1 MPETVNLNRFLEGAK
16 SSFILMC
23 TVIGIV
29 GGRAGVSSKSV
40 SVMPLVEDARL
51 RRLRSG
57 LEGRVARD
65 AMEETGVVL
74 GELSNEY
81 SSTLDCGSGARRRE
95 AEELC
100 LVLKAVDG
108 LLVERPSGEE
118 GKMYIG
124 GVFSEDDSRERAGR
138 GDIRGGGPT
147 ANPVKPDS
155 PVTVHFFSPSGC
167 HDTSK
172 SSHSNPTSMPSI
184 VATPGNQT
192 PWQVALYSTFM
203 TIPSGSLIEPY
214 RFTFGLCFSTIV

>member
-1 MPETVNLNRFLEGAK
+1 M
-16 SSFILMC
+16 
-23 TVIGIV
+23 
-29 GGRAGVSSKSV
+29 GGRAGVSSRSV

-81 SSTLDCGSGARRRE
+81 SSTLDFGSGARRRE

-118 GKMYIG
+118 G
-124 GVFSEDDSRERAGR
+124 
-138 GDIRGGGPT
+138 
-147 ANPVKPDS
+147 
-155 PVTVHFFSPSGC
+155 
-167 HDTSK
+167 
-172 SSHSNPTSMPSI
+172 
-184 VATPGNQT
+184 
-192 PWQVALYSTFM
+192 
-203 TIPSGSLIEPY
+203 
-214 RFTFGLCFSTIV
+214 